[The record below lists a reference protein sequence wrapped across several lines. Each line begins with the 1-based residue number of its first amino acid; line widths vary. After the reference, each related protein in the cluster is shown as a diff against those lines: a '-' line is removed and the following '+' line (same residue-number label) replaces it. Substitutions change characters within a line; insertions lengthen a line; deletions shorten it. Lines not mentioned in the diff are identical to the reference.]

1 MPSPIESSPLYNE
14 DLAPTTAA
22 RRTWGTYS
30 FAALWVSMSVNIL
43 TYMLA
48 ASLIQGGMNWKQAV
62 ITVFIG
68 NTIVLIPMLLNSHP
82 GARYGIPFPVLA
94 RASFGVLG
102 ANFAAVL
109 RALVAC
115 GWFGIQTWIGGE
127 AINTLITTLAPAWGQ
142 VAHSTAICFM
152 AFWLINLLVIL
163 KGIEYIRFLQGISA
177 PILLAVGLLL
187 LAWAYKSAGG
197 FGPMLSAQS
206 RFLSFSDFLK
216 FLIPALNG
224 TVGFWATVS
233 LNIPDFTRFAKSQR
247 QQVIG
252 QALALPTTMTLYS
265 LIGILVT
272 SATVVIYGTAIWDPV
287 QLLSRFHSPVAVVI
301 SLLAILLATL
311 NVNIGANVVSPAND
325 FSNLWPR
332 KISFRTGGIITCFMG
347 IALMPWKLLSSYST
361 FIFGWLGGYAAFLG
375 PVAGIMICDYFVIRR
390 RELIVEDLYLYP
402 SKRQQQRSQSDAP
415 YSNGSY
421 GDASYQG
428 TPSGVPKADTT
439 NAPLGAEGRPG
450 IYEYSRGFNWL
461 AVLALALGAGTALV
475 GLVVPSLRILYSY
488 SWFVGFAV
496 AFVAYYGLMKPQVA
510 WDARAGQY
518 YE

>member
-1 MPSPIESSPLYNE
+1 MACIRLVPQMSMPTSPPRAAIESSPLYNP
-14 DLAPTTAA
+14 DLAPTVMPGEAA
-22 RRTWGTYS
+22 SGDRGARTWGTYNY
-30 FAALWVSMSVNIL
+30 AALWVSMSVNIL

-48 ASLIQGGMNWKQAV
+48 ASLIQGGMDWKQPV
-62 ITVFIG
+62 LTVFLG
-68 NTIVLIPMLLNSHP
+68 NTIVLAPMLLNSYP
-82 GARYGIPFPVLA
+82 GARYGVPFPVLA

-102 ANFAAVL
+102 ANVAAVL

-127 AINTLITTLAPAWGQ
+127 AINILLGTFWPAWRGY
-142 VAHSTAICFM
+142 AHGTAICFM
-152 AFWLINLLVIL
+152 AFWAINLLVIL
-163 KGIEYIRFLQGISA
+163 KGIEYIRFLQGLSA
-177 PILLAVGLLL
+177 PILLGVGVLLL
-187 LAWAYKSAGG
+187 VWAWKNAGG
-197 FGPMLSAQS
+197 FGPMLSSPSQFRS
-206 RFLSFSDFLK
+206 TGDFLK

-224 TVGFWATVS
+224 TVGFWSTVS
-233 LNIPDFTRFAKSQR
+233 LNIPDFTRFAKDERGQA
-247 QQVIG
+247 IG
-252 QALALPTTMTLYS
+252 QALALPLTMTLYS
-265 LIGILVT
+265 FIGVAVT
-272 SATVVIYGTAIWDPV
+272 SATVVIYGSAIWDPV
-287 QLLSRFHSPVAVVI
+287 QLLSRFHSPVAVTI

-390 RELIVEDLYLYP
+390 RVLVVDDLYL
-402 SKRQQQRSQSDAP
+402 R
-415 YSNGSY
+415 G
-421 GDASYQG
+421 
-428 TPSGVPKADTT
+428 
-439 NAPLGAEGRPG
+439 G

-475 GLVVPSLRILYSY
+475 GLVVPALRVLYSY

-496 AFVAYYGLMKPQVA
+496 SFIVYYALMKT
-510 WDARAGQY
+510 ARR
-518 YE
+518 

>member
-1 MPSPIESSPLYNE
+1 MTTIEPRFQLSRIESSPLYNP
-14 DLAPTTAA
+14 DLAPATAE
-22 RRTWGTYS
+22 RRTWGTYN

-62 ITVFIG
+62 VTVFLG
-68 NTIVLIPMLLNSHP
+68 NSIVLVPMLLNSHP
-82 GARYGIPFPVLA
+82 GARYGVPFPVLA

-102 ANFAAVL
+102 ANVAAVL

-127 AINTLITTLAPAWGQ
+127 AISTLIGVLAPGWAHF
-142 VAHSTAICFM
+142 AHSTAICFL
-152 AFWLINLLVIL
+152 AFWLINVAVIL

-177 PILLAVGLLL
+177 PILLGVGLLL
-187 LAWAYKSAGG
+187 LAWAYHAAGG
-197 FGPMLSAQS
+197 FGPMLAAPS
-206 RFLSFSDFLK
+206 RFTSFPEFLK
-216 FLIPALNG
+216 FLIPALNA

-233 LNIPDFTRFAKSQR
+233 LNIPDFTRFARSQR

-252 QALALPTTMTLYS
+252 QALGLPTTMTLYS

-272 SATVVIYGTAIWDPV
+272 SATVVIYGSAIWDPV
-287 QLLSRFHSPVAVVI
+287 QLLSRFHSPLAVVI

-332 KISFRTGGIITCFMG
+332 KISFRTGGVITCFMG
-347 IALMPWKLLSSYST
+347 VAMMPWKLLASYGT

-390 RELIVEDLYLYP
+390 RVLIVDDLYL
-402 SKRQQQRSQSDAP
+402 R
-415 YSNGSY
+415 G
-421 GDASYQG
+421 
-428 TPSGVPKADTT
+428 
-439 NAPLGAEGRPG
+439 G

-461 AVLALALGAGTALV
+461 AVIALATGAGIALV
-475 GLVVPSLRILYSY
+475 GLVIPSLRPLYDY

-496 AFVAYYGLMKPQVA
+496 SFGVYYALMRLRGAATIQQA
-510 WDARAGQY
+510 EASS
-518 YE
+518 